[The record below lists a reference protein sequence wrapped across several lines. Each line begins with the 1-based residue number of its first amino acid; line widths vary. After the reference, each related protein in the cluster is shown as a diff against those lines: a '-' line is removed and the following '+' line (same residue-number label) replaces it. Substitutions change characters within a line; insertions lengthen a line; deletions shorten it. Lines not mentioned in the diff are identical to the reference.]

1 MYPIDTPGLRGL
13 LDRRTR
19 AARPAISRT
28 VWLLGLVS
36 CFTDIS
42 SEMISSILPVYLF
55 VHLQLSAVQFG
66 VIDGLYQGA
75 TAIARLA
82 SGVVADRWRQYKLVA
97 TLGYGLSA
105 ICKIALLTTGSA
117 WTAVAAIL
125 SADRL
130 GKGIRTAPRD
140 ALISLATRRQD
151 LASAFGV
158 HRAMDTLGVLVG
170 PLLAFW
176 ILSSMPNRFDAIFVV
191 SFALAL
197 IGIAALV
204 VLVEDRRGDVPAERR
219 LTVDLPGLLR
229 NRSFVAIAVV
239 AALTSLVVVSDAFLY
254 LLLQSKRGGA
264 TESIPLLYAG
274 TATSYLVLAAPLG
287 RLADRVGRVTVFLIG
302 QACMV
307 LVYTGVALLDVGLW
321 TLLSLLL
328 LHGAYY
334 AATDGVVAAL
344 ISSSTPPEVRAS
356 GLAALT
362 TATSLTRLASSV
374 GVGVIWSWRG
384 PGTVVTLALYA
395 TMAVLVISMYM
406 LKAANGRTL
415 EAGTT

>member
-1 MYPIDTPGLRGL
+1 
-13 LDRRTR
+13 
-19 AARPAISRT
+19 
-28 VWLLGLVS
+28 
-36 CFTDIS
+36 
-42 SEMISSILPVYLF
+42 MISSILPVYLF

-66 VIDGLYQGA
+66 VIDGLYQGV
-75 TAIARLA
+75 TAVARLA

-105 ICKIALLTTGSA
+105 ICKIGLLTTGSA
-117 WTAVAAIL
+117 WTSVAAIL
-125 SADRL
+125 SADRI

-140 ALISLATRRQD
+140 ALISLATRPQD

-158 HRAMDTLGVLVG
+158 HRAMDTAGVLVG

-191 SFALAL
+191 SFAMAL

-204 VLVEDRRGDVPAERR
+204 LLVDNRTGDVAQERH

-229 NRSFVAIAVV
+229 NRRFIAITAVAS
-239 AALTSLVVVSDAFLY
+239 LTSLAVISDAFLY
-254 LLLQSKRGGA
+254 LVLQGKRGSG

-274 TATSYLVLAAPLG
+274 SATSYLLLAAPLG
-287 RLADRVGRVTVFLIG
+287 RLADRVGRATMFLIG

-307 LVYTGVALLDVGLW
+307 VVYAGVAVLDIDLW
-321 TLLSLLL
+321 TLGLVLL

-334 AATDGVVAAL
+334 AATDGVMAAL
-344 ISSSTPPEVRAS
+344 ASGTTPSEVRAS

-362 TATSLTRLASSV
+362 TASSLTRLVSSV
-374 GVGVIWSWRG
+374 VVGVIWSWRG
-384 PGTVVTLALYA
+384 PQTVVTLALFA
-395 TMAVLVISMYM
+395 TMAALALSVYM
-406 LKAANGRTL
+406 FKVNGRTL
-415 EAGTT
+415 EAGTA